1 VQGRA
6 FEVREEG
13 GVWEGGIGR
22 WVNVEPPSAGF
33 RREVEHKTV
42 VMLPPK
48 LAEMLPPAL
57 YSDRVKRLYEKGLG
71 QNHHS
76 FRKLLERSGDVSPAG
91 LYHTVHF
98 LLKNNLAVQIYPI
111 NPPASYNLFALR
123 CLPPRSSIDKFNQ
136 RIFPGRNFL
145 EVIAPYSGYKL
156 AREEEETLKYLL
168 LKEVVGEV
176 SIYIYRKCAEGE
188 AEGADPMLE

>member
-1 VQGRA
+1 VGQRRTAKCRLQKGGRTQDSSHA
-6 FEVREEG
+6 SSQTR
-13 GVWEGGIGR
+13 R
-22 WVNVEPPSAGF
+22 DAAASPLLRPS
-33 RREVEHKTV
+33 E
-42 VMLPPK
+42 
-48 LAEMLPPAL
+48 
-57 YSDRVKRLYEKGLG
+57 LYEKGLG